1 MSEAGIY
8 TVTLTLL
15 ANGCQDSA
23 SIELIDFCPQDS
35 VFFPNAFTPDGDLV
49 NDRFGGF
56 AESIGTFQLAVFN
69 RWGVEVFRSEELD
82 EHWNGRLS
90 NGELAP
96 GGMYGYRAVWR
107 PLAEDGVTNLQ
118 FREKVGTVT
127 LIR

>member
-1 MSEAGIY
+1 M
-8 TVTLTLL
+8 
-15 ANGCQDSA
+15 
-23 SIELIDFCPQDS
+23 
-35 VFFPNAFTPDGDLV
+35 
-49 NDRFGGF
+49 
-56 AESIGTFQLAVFN
+56 
-69 RWGVEVFRSEELD
+69 EVFRSEELD
-82 EHWNGRLS
+82 EHWNGRLP